1 MKDTLTAGQK
11 HRFTFKIPV
20 TKTVPHLYPESDE
33 FRRMPEVLAT
43 GFMVGLLEWACL
55 DMLAPHL
62 EAGEGSLG
70 VHVDVS
76 HQAATPPGLMVT
88 VDVEC
93 LEVKGPRIRFH
104 VRAHDGI
111 DMIGEGR
118 HERFVVKW
126 DRFNAR
132 LKEKAARAAA

>member
-1 MKDTLTAGQK
+1 MKDTLTPGLT
-11 HRFTFKIPV
+11 HRFSFKVPP

-55 DMLAPHL
+55 DMLTPHL
-62 EAGEGSLG
+62 EYGEGSLG
-70 VHVDVS
+70 VHVNVS
-76 HQAATPPGLMVT
+76 HQAATPPGMTVT

-93 LEVKGPRIRFH
+93 LEVRGPRVKFH
-104 VRAHDGI
+104 VRAHDGL
-111 DMIGEGR
+111 DVIGEGS

-126 DRFNAR
+126 DRFNQR